1 MPYEIVEK
9 EKLPKREC
17 EKIIQVVQNKSPM
30 KPWTLAST
38 VNEQLPNSTTE
49 EIHSLIGKLTLKG
62 VLTPNANGNLT
73 TLHDEILEELTK

>member
-17 EKIIQVVQNKSPM
+17 ETIIQVVENNHPM

-38 VNEQLPNSTTE
+38 VNEQLSNTTTE

-62 VLTPNANGNLT
+62 VLTPDANGNLT
-73 TLHDEILEELTK
+73 LLHDEIIEDITK